1 MRTESFKRTDIEESW
16 VLLDAEGKTLGRFA
30 SEVANILS
38 GKNKPEYTPNADLG
52 DYVVV
57 VNASKITVTG
67 KKLDQKLYYR
77 HSGYPGGIKSKP
89 LNEVLRNSPS
99 DAVKSAVKGML
110 PKNKLGRKM
119 LTKLKV
125 YDNAEH
131 PHAAQKPVTKES
143 QDLKLEQIITVG
155 RRKTST
161 ARVFLQKG
169 SGEITVNKKKL
180 EGYFGREVAQMVVK
194 KPLVSAD
201 LTNGVDIKATVTG
214 GGSFGQAGA
223 IRLGIARALVE
234 YDENLKP
241 VLKKEGFLTR
251 DSRKVERKKVG
262 LRKARKRPQYSKR

>member
-1 MRTESFKRTDIEESW
+1 MRTESYKRTDIEESW
-16 VLLDAEGKTLGRFA
+16 VLLDARGKTLGRFA
-30 SEVANILS
+30 TEVANILS
-38 GKNKPEYTPNADLG
+38 GKNKPEYTPNADMG
-52 DYVVV
+52 DYVIV
-57 VNASKITVTG
+57 VNANDINVTG

-89 LNEVLRNSPS
+89 LREVIENTAS
-99 DAVKSAVKGML
+99 DAIKSAVKGML
-110 PKNKLGRKM
+110 PKSKLGRQM
-119 LTKLKV
+119 FTKLKV
-125 YDNAEH
+125 YNDDQH
-131 PHAAQKPVTKES
+131 PHAAQKPVSIEL
-143 QDLKLEQIITVG
+143 QENKLEQIITVG

-169 SGEITVNKKKL
+169 TGEITVNKKKL
-180 EGYFGREVAQMVVK
+180 AAYFGREVAQMVVK
-194 KPLVSAD
+194 QPLVSTD
-201 LTNGVDIKATVTG
+201 LSNGVDITATVKG

-234 YDENLKP
+234 YDETLKP

>member
-1 MRTESFKRTDIEESW
+1 MRTESYKRTDIEESW
-16 VLLDAEGKTLGRFA
+16 VLLDAKGKTLGRLA
-30 SEVANILS
+30 TEVANILS
-38 GKNKPEYTPNADLG
+38 GKNKPEYTPNADMG
-52 DYVVV
+52 DYVIV
-57 VNASKITVTG
+57 VNANDINVTG

-89 LNEVLRNSPS
+89 LRDVIENTAS
-99 DAVKSAVKGML
+99 DAIKSAVKGML
-110 PKNKLGRKM
+110 PKSKLGRQM
-119 LTKLKV
+119 FTKLKV
-125 YDNAEH
+125 YNDDQH
-131 PHAAQKPVTKES
+131 PHAAQKPVSIEL
-143 QDLKLEQIITVG
+143 QENKLEQIITVG

-169 SGEITVNKKKL
+169 TGEITVNKKKL
-180 EGYFGREVAQMVVK
+180 DAYFGREVAQMVVK
-194 KPLVSAD
+194 QPLVSTD
-201 LTNGVDIKATVTG
+201 LSNGVDITATVKG

-234 YDENLKP
+234 YDETLKP